1 LSEQGEARAFFG
13 RRKGHKLRQHQA
25 DLMARLLPGLRIEAG
40 RQPVDPRDL
49 FLGPSEAVWLEI
61 GFGGGEHLA
70 ARARQNP
77 QVGFIGCEP
86 FMNGTAKLLAAIAA
100 QPSTRVRLFDGDALA
115 LLPRLPAASIDRVFL
130 LYPDPWPKR
139 RQRKRRFVSQ
149 ATLAELARVVRPG
162 GLFLF
167 ASDIDDY
174 IGWTLARVL
183 ASPDWHWTADR
194 PNDWR
199 QPFADWPGTRYEAKA
214 RREGRASSYLTIQR
228 R

>member
-13 RRKGHKLRQHQA
+13 RRKGHKLRPYQA
-25 DLMARLLPGLRIEAG
+25 GLLADRLPRLRIEAG
-40 RQPVDPRDL
+40 REPVDPRDL
-49 FLGPSEAVWLEI
+49 FSAPVEAVWLEI

-77 QVGFIGCEP
+77 QIGLIGCEP

-100 QPSTRVRLFDGDALA
+100 QPLTTVRIFDGDALA
-115 LLPRLPAASIDRVFL
+115 LLPRLPEASIDQVFL

-149 ATLAELARVVRPG
+149 ASLTELARVVRPG

-183 ASPDWHWTADR
+183 ASPDWFWTAER
-194 PNDWR
+194 PGDWR
-199 QPFADWPGTRYEAKA
+199 EPFADWPGTRYEAKA
-214 RREGRASSYLTIQR
+214 KREGRASSYLTIQR